1 MNLKY
6 MSPYPQLILSLF
18 SLPLYLSQNFK
29 ERLQALRP
37 AAAYPG
43 LEPEAHPCLR
53 TMHKLY
59 IKKEDK
65 RAELK

>member
-1 MNLKY
+1 
-6 MSPYPQLILSLF
+6 MSPYSKLFYLFF

-43 LEPEAHPCLR
+43 LEPDAHPYCR